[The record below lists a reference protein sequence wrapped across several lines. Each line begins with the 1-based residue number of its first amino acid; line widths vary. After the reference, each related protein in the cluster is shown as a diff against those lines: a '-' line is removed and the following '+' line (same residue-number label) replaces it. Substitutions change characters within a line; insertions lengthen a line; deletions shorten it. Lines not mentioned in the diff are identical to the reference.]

1 MLPPLQIIKG
11 CLHPHSRSMGRNT
24 QTCHRQWV
32 PGNVRLSCLADAYF
46 GLASSGPSQ
55 RSHGRQPAHFFS
67 MHFNLHVLV
76 SFRHFTAQRASAAS
90 PAAPSASSSSSSA
103 VLASELPCQRSHGRQ
118 PAHFF
123 SLHFNLHV
131 LVSFRHFTAQRASA
145 ASPAAPET

>member
-90 PAAPSASSSSSSA
+90 PAAPETVGKSTGSAS
-103 VLASELPCQRSHGRQ
+103 
-118 PAHFF
+118 F
-123 SLHFNLHV
+123 SLPRRRTPRRERMLKGTMISERRMVQGQNAKWFPK
-131 LVSFRHFTAQRASA
+131 Q
-145 ASPAAPET
+145 